1 MHTLFCLLVSLSSV
15 SSGASPKIEVAK
27 PAPQGVVLQ
36 HVMVYYEPGRFG
48 GWPANHGIWAWGN
61 EILVGF
67 SAGTYKDLGPNLHAI
82 DRDKPEEYLLA
93 RSLDGGM
100 TWQIEN
106 PSTKGALVPVGKAL
120 HGVAPAGLEEK
131 PLRDCPGGI
140 DFTHPDFAMTVRMS
154 DKDTGLSRSYY
165 SIDRGHNW
173 EGPFR
178 LPLFGQK
185 GIAARTD
192 YLINGKHDCLL
203 FLTAAKQNNQE
214 GRVLCGRTLDG
225 GKTWAFVSYIGP
237 EPAGYAIMPSTVR
250 LSPAEIVTT
259 IRCREGSGSWI
270 DAYLSQDNGTSWSY
284 LNRPVPDTGEG
295 NPPALIRLHDGRL
308 CLTYGYRAAPWG
320 IYARLS
326 DDGGRTWSDPI
337 ALRED
342 GAGRDIGYP
351 RSIERPDGKIVTIYY
366 FWDRKTGPERYIAAT
381 IWDPGK
387 ASVKSAAA
395 MKATVPVERVFGPEH
410 PGGRYKHPAS
420 ITQLANG
427 DLYLAYYTGS
437 GEYAT
442 DTAVYGARLPQGQ
455 TQWTGT
461 PNAKDRV
468 WEPATPVPIADT
480 PFRSEGNP
488 VVWQAPD
495 GPVWLFYVIRYGPT
509 WSTSLIQAKISR
521 DGARTWSDPMLVTM
535 TQGMMV
541 RSRPLALPNG
551 DILLPAYHE
560 TGHDTEM
567 VGPDSCSLFFRW
579 DTRLHTWTETNRIHS
594 RIGNIQP
601 AVAPITDGYL
611 VCYCRRGGDYSGRP
625 DGRIVRSES
634 HDGGRTWSEG
644 KETEFRNP
652 NAAVEFLRLQSG
664 NLLLIFNDSTED
676 RTPLT
681 AVLSTDG
688 DKTYPYRR
696 NLIEGPGDYAYPYA
710 IQTTDGKIH
719 LLFTSDERTTIYHAV
734 FEEADVLG
742 HRSEAIQ

>member
-1 MHTLFCLLVSLSSV
+1 
-15 SSGASPKIEVAK
+15 
-27 PAPQGVVLQ
+27 
-36 HVMVYYEPGRFG
+36 MVYHEPGRFG
-48 GWPANHGIWAWGN
+48 GWPANHGIWSWGN

-82 DRDKPEEYLLA
+82 DRDKPEEHLLA
-93 RSLDGGM
+93 RSCDGGL

-106 PSTKGALVPVGKAL
+106 PSAKGTLVPAGKAL
-120 HGVAPAGLEEK
+120 HGTPPQGLEEESW
-131 PLRDCPGGI
+131 RDCPGGI
-140 DFTHPDFAMTVRMS
+140 DFTHPDFAMTIRMS
-154 DKDTGLSRSYY
+154 DKDTGLSRFYY
-165 SIDRGHNW
+165 STDRGRNW

-192 YLINGKHDCLL
+192 YLVKGTHDCML
-203 FLTAAKQNNQE
+203 FLTAAKQDNKE
-214 GRVLCGRTLDG
+214 GRVICVRTTDG
-225 GKTWAFVSYIGP
+225 GKTWAFASYIGP
-237 EPAGYAIMPSTVR
+237 EPTGYAIMPSTVR
-250 LSPAEIVTT
+250 LLPTEILAT
-259 IRCREGSGSWI
+259 IRCRDESGSWI
-270 DAYLSQDNGTSWSY
+270 DAYLSRDNGDSWTY
-284 LNRPVPDTGEG
+284 LHRPVPDTGEG

-320 IYARLS
+320 IYGRLS

-342 GAGRDIGYP
+342 GGGRDIGYP
-351 RSIERPDGKIVTIYY
+351 RSVERPDGKVVTVYY
-366 FWDRKTGPERYIAAT
+366 FWDQKTGPERYIAAT

-387 ASVKSAAA
+387 MPTRPAVT
-395 MKATVPVERVFGPEH
+395 MKTAVPVQRVFGPEH

-442 DTAVYGARLPQGQ
+442 DTAVYGARLPKGQ
-455 TQWTGT
+455 TQWT
-461 PNAKDRV
+461 
-468 WEPATPVPIADT
+468 TPVPIADT

-495 GPVWLFYVIRYGPT
+495 GMVWLFYVVRYGQT
-509 WSTSLIQAKISR
+509 WSTSRIQAKISR
-521 DGARTWSDPMLVTM
+521 DGAATWSDPMIVTM
-535 TQGMMV
+535 TEGMMV
-541 RSRPLALPNG
+541 RSRPLALANG
-551 DILLPAYHE
+551 DILLPAYRE

-579 DTRLHTWTETNRIHS
+579 DAGLHTWTETNRIRS

-601 AVAPITDGYL
+601 AVALITNDYL

-625 DGRIVRSES
+625 DGRIVRAES
-634 HDGGRTWSEG
+634 RDDGRTWSEG
-644 KETEFRNP
+644 VETQFPNP

-664 NLLLIFNDSTED
+664 NLLLIFNDSTKD

-681 AVLSTDG
+681 AALSTDG

-710 IQTTDGKIH
+710 IQTDDGKIH
-719 LLFTSDERTTIYHAV
+719 LVFTSDERTTVYHAV

-742 HRSEAIQ
+742 HRSDAGQ